1 MILKCQETLIIRK
14 KYKMIYRKNTYVNI
28 HNEAFCI
35 LWGWGHTLL
44 GLMQYTFIE
53 SYTMPDTGIDSGS
66 TEEDKSEY
74 FKLVLAIGK
83 NKSDSILDL
92 FL

>member
-1 MILKCQETLIIRK
+1 
-14 KYKMIYRKNTYVNI
+14 
-28 HNEAFCI
+28 
-35 LWGWGHTLL
+35 
-44 GLMQYTFIE
+44 
-53 SYTMPDTGIDSGS
+53 MPDTGIDSGS

>member
-1 MILKCQETLIIRK
+1 
-14 KYKMIYRKNTYVNI
+14 
-28 HNEAFCI
+28 
-35 LWGWGHTLL
+35 
-44 GLMQYTFIE
+44 
-53 SYTMPDTGIDSGS
+53 MPGTGVDTGS